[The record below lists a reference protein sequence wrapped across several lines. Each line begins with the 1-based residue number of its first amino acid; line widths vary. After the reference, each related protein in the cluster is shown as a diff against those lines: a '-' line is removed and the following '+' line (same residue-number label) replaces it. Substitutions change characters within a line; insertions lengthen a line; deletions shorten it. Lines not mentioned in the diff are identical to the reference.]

1 MAVCGGRPNRISVG
15 MVMMLEPPISAPKVE
30 ARIDTKKIIA
40 RLEISIYNNA
50 IFRTLYIN

>member
-30 ARIDTKKIIA
+30 ARIATKKIIA
-40 RLEISIYNNA
+40 RLEISIYTNA